1 MYVIGLPLSGLAL
14 LYKFRNKLD
23 QPRTRVR
30 FGTLYDGFSREHYMH
45 EGWVALRKF
54 LLIVIGIFTSKLQ
67 VILALGVVGILLVHT
82 VWSQPFE
89 KKSLT
94 KLEIL
99 LLLCSFLS

>member
-54 LLIVIGIFTSKLQ
+54 LLIVIGIFYQQVTSHSSTRRGWYF
-67 VILALGVVGILLVHT
+67 ISTYRMEST
-82 VWSQPFE
+82 V
-89 KKSLT
+89 
-94 KLEIL
+94 
-99 LLLCSFLS
+99 